1 MKFFLAKTDQQLGMC
16 LRTLYSEGI
25 IQSKLELT
33 TSKKGKLEYRICI
46 DTDHE
51 TFEKLKKRYEI
62 MLS

>member
-1 MKFFLAKTDQQLGMC
+1 MEENVAKLAKIRVGCRLVV
-16 LRTLYSEGI
+16 EHHGI
-25 IQSKLELT
+25 VQSKLELT